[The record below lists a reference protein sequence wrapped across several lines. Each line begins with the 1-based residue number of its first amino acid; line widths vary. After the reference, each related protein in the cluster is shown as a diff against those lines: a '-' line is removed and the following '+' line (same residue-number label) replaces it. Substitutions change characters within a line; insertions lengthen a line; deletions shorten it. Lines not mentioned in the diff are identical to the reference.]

1 MNIQL
6 DLMQQ
11 SAHQAADLLK
21 ALANRHRLLLLCFL
35 ADGEKSVGQLAQV
48 LGLRPS
54 TMSQHI
60 ALLRRDRII
69 VGRREGQTIWY
80 RLAEGPAAGVM
91 QALHD
96 AYCDAALVNAAAL
109 ASDAPAHG
117 TDLSTKSGHGPG
129 AIEEMS

>member
-69 VGRREGQTIWY
+69 VGRRDGQTIWY

-96 AYCDAALVNAAAL
+96 AYCDAALVNATAP
-109 ASDAPAHG
+109 ASNAPAHG

-129 AIEEMS
+129 AIEEIS